1 MGEMNMNQTTQPEV
15 SKKLTKKDITKS
27 MWIYYAGAELSNS
40 YERLQSLV
48 FCASMTPILKKLYS
62 TDEELSEALKRHL
75 VFFNTEGILG
85 AIIQGIVISMEEQK
99 SNGENITDDAI
110 TGIKTGLMGPVAG
123 MGDAII
129 WAAVMPIIFSIFLP
143 FASNGSALGGIMP
156 LILYPLLT
164 IIISYY
170 LIHNGYKLGKKSIVS
185 LLHGGK
191 MKNIIFTANVIGLT
205 MMGALSASYVT
216 LSTPLEFSF
225 SGGKHDRSP
234 GCIEPDRSGTSSVG
248 GSIYHLYIPEKE
260 RSSLYKDSVDS
271 SSCFYH
277 RFFTWNFIRIKIK
290 KGFIVMDL

>member
-1 MGEMNMNQTTQPEV
+1 
-15 SKKLTKKDITKS
+15 

-48 FCASMTPILKKLYS
+48 FCASMTPILKKLYT
-62 TDEELSEALKRHL
+62 TDEELSAALKRHL

-99 SNGENITDDAI
+99 ANGESITDDAI

-156 LILYPLLT
+156 LILYPLST

-170 LIHNGYKLGKKSIVS
+170 LIHNGYTLGKKSIVS
-185 LLHGGK
+185 LLHGGR

-205 MMGALSASYVT
+205 MMGALSASYIT

-225 SGGKHDRSP
+225 SGGSTIVLQDVLNLIVP
-234 GCIEPDRSGTSSVG
+234 GLLPLATVFI
-248 GSIYHLYIPEKE
+248 IYAYLK
-260 RSSLYKDSVDS
+260 
-271 SSCFYH
+271 
-277 RFFTWNFIRIKIK
+277 K
-290 KGFIVMDL
+290 KGPHYTKILLTVVIVSIIASLLGIF